1 MADVTK
7 NKKQSKLR
15 REISQLTIPKFKD
28 ALKDLRTCIISTII
42 LTTLIFGVN
51 TGMQELLRFIL
62 K

>member
-1 MADVTK
+1 MVDVTK

-15 REISQLTIPKFKD
+15 REISNLTIPKFKD
-28 ALKDLRTCIISTII
+28 VLKDLRTCIFWTII
-42 LTTLIFGVN
+42 LTILIFGVN